1 MLTLRFLRRSRQLR
15 LSQFPFHKGTP
26 AFLLLALLVGCARTV
41 SDAPPPE
48 SSRQVPEDL
57 AAITSQA
64 SNINLET
71 LPRLQGNA
79 TVVMMIKGQP
89 ITIEVD
95 GEHAPITAG
104 NFVDLVD
111 QGVYNGLMF
120 HRVIHQPEPFV
131 AQGGD
136 PVSADPDV
144 LVDTLGAGS
153 YLDPKT
159 QRPRYIPLEIQPEG
173 SDEPLYSRPL
183 LSANIQAPPVLTHKR
198 GAIAMAR
205 SQLPDSASAQFYFAL
220 SDLSLLDG
228 DYAVFGYV
236 TDGLAMMD
244 QIQQGDRIDSAVV
257 TTGIENLQRP

>member
-1 MLTLRFLRRSRQLR
+1 MKFMRRSRQFR
-15 LSQFPFHKGTP
+15 LDKRTP
-26 AFLLLALLVGCARTV
+26 VFLLLALLIGCGQQTP
-41 SDAPPPE
+41 DAPPQEP
-48 SSRQVPEDL
+48 SRQVPENL
-57 AAITSQA
+57 EAITSQT

-95 GEHAPITAG
+95 GNHAPITAG

-120 HRVIHQPEPFV
+120 HRVIHEPEPFV

-144 LVDTLGAGS
+144 AVDVLGAGS

-173 SDEPLYSRPL
+173 SDEPLYNRTL
-183 LSANIQAPPVLTHKR
+183 LSANIQKPPVLTHKR

-236 TDGLAMMD
+236 TEGLAVMD

-257 TTGIENLQRP
+257 TAGIDNLHRPALNP